1 MVGVKLAS
9 TFEGDLPIL
18 WVRTFH
24 EPYFSASRQEIS
36 QITFCALHVCLRTQ
50 SKMLVRPEQ
59 FAVDVYCRLR
69 VRGVFH
75 VYADDPSF
83 PLGPRE
89 DLEMV
94 VISERDPTRPPD
106 RLMFHR

>member
-24 EPYFSASRQEIS
+24 EPYFSASLQETS
-36 QITFCALHVCLRTQ
+36 QITFCALHVCLQTQ
-50 SKMLVRPEQ
+50 SKILVRTEE
-59 FAVDVYCRLR
+59 FAVDLYCRLC

-75 VYADDPSF
+75 VYPNETSF
-83 PLGPRE
+83 PLGRRHYLE
-89 DLEMV
+89 EIVSVQWDLGCQ
-94 VISERDPTRPPD
+94 PY
-106 RLMFHR
+106 L